1 MNTRVKK
8 ILKWFL
14 GTVLGILLLITGSLY
29 VLQDKICGV
38 VVNELNAHLAAKV
51 GVSKV
56 SLSFWGSFPNL
67 SVDFNDVYI
76 QDSFSDSGPKDTLL
90 YSERIR
96 FKFNPLAIWKEDYTV
111 KSIEISP
118 GAIHIKV
125 KPNGETNYAIFKE
138 SADTTATNFEFNLEK
153 VLLDAVRF
161 TFDNRATQQYYATHI
176 NALQLSG
183 NFSESKFVLHAESN
197 LQVKKARSGKVTL
210 LSNKPAKFGIDI
222 LVDRESET
230 FEIPSA
236 NLYVSNLPFQFS
248 GKITPKD
255 YQFEVHSKTI
265 QLVDVA
271 NNFSVTELNTLRNFD
286 GSGEVYFD
294 LNVQGTNES
303 TALTQIDCK
312 FGVKNGSLTEP
323 LKKLKIRGIQLTG
336 KYSNRGGE
344 DKELLQLSNIRFNT
358 PGGPFSG
365 NLQITKFKTPN
376 YKGRATG
383 NIHLAFLHAL
393 FPLPHVEKI
402 QGNIGLKTNFNIQSV
417 QLPNETMD
425 IEIVRCEG
433 EIELKQVGI
442 QIVDDKRTFEQLN
455 GVLYLRNDE
464 AGMENVG
471 LKVGKTDLQLQGV
484 FRNIVPYFQNKGNL
498 LAEVE
503 IQSSYL
509 DVEDLGTTSK
519 EEIIQDG
526 RKYILPDNI
535 QATVLLQ
542 AKHIYHNTHNYYGL
556 SSTMTVAN
564 RRIEFPNL
572 EIQNAQAHIHGNFT
586 IEERSP
592 EIFQLTTQ
600 LAADNLDFKQL
611 FREWNNFG
619 QEVIT
624 ENNIFGNA
632 QAKVTIEAPIDYRT
646 GIILPALKSQVYI
659 KIDNGR
665 LKNVEAFRSIT
676 ESLKSPAAKLAIGKN
691 NVQSLEK
698 KLLDL
703 RFETLENTFT
713 IQNGQLLIPAM
724 RIQNNALEIET
735 TGKHSFDN
743 SIDYRFA
750 FRFRDLKE
758 KNQNSEFGEEIDDG
772 TGMVVYM
779 RMHGN
784 LDKPIIQWDKAAKKE
799 QAKENRT
806 IEKQTVKGMLKSE
819 FGLFKGDSTV
829 KGFQQKITPRETITL
844 ELEGSKTGEQSNA
857 QKKQKES
864 KLKNKLKNWKEEAE
878 KSKEENFEWNE

>member
-1 MNTRVKK
+1 
-8 ILKWFL
+8 
-14 GTVLGILLLITGSLY
+14 
-29 VLQDKICGV
+29 
-38 VVNELNAHLAAKV
+38 
-51 GVSKV
+51 
-56 SLSFWGSFPNL
+56 
-67 SVDFNDVYI
+67 
-76 QDSFSDSGPKDTLL
+76 
-90 YSERIR
+90 
-96 FKFNPLAIWKEDYTV
+96 
-111 KSIEISP
+111 
-118 GAIHIKV
+118 
-125 KPNGETNYAIFKE
+125 
-138 SADTTATNFEFNLEK
+138 
-153 VLLDAVRF
+153 
-161 TFDNRATQQYYATHI
+161 
-176 NALQLSG
+176 
-183 NFSESKFVLHAESN
+183 
-197 LQVKKARSGKVTL
+197 
-210 LSNKPAKFGIDI
+210 
-222 LVDRESET
+222 
-230 FEIPSA
+230 
-236 NLYVSNLPFQFS
+236 
-248 GKITPKD
+248 
-255 YQFEVHSKTI
+255 
-265 QLVDVA
+265 
-271 NNFSVTELNTLRNFD
+271 
-286 GSGEVYFD
+286 
-294 LNVQGTNES
+294 
-303 TALTQIDCK
+303 
-312 FGVKNGSLTEP
+312 
-323 LKKLKIRGIQLTG
+323 
-336 KYSNRGGE
+336 
-344 DKELLQLSNIRFNT
+344 
-358 PGGPFSG
+358 
-365 NLQITKFKTPN
+365 
-376 YKGRATG
+376 
-383 NIHLAFLHAL
+383 
-393 FPLPHVEKI
+393 
-402 QGNIGLKTNFNIQSV
+402 
-417 QLPNETMD
+417 
-425 IEIVRCEG
+425 
-433 EIELKQVGI
+433 
-442 QIVDDKRTFEQLN
+442 
-455 GVLYLRNDE
+455 
-464 AGMENVG
+464 
-471 LKVGKTDLQLQGV
+471 
-484 FRNIVPYFQNKGNL
+484 
-498 LAEVE
+498 
-503 IQSSYL
+503 
-509 DVEDLGTTSK
+509 
-519 EEIIQDG
+519 
-526 RKYILPDNI
+526 
-535 QATVLLQ
+535 
-542 AKHIYHNTHNYYGL
+542 
-556 SSTMTVAN
+556 MTVAN